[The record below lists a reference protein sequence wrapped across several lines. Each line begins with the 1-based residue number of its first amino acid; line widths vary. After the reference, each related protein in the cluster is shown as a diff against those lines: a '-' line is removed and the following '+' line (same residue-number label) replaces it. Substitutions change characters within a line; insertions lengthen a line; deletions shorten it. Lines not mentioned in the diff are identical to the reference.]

1 MNGVFLLGS
10 AKRVL
15 TMSEEA
21 DMSDVL
27 NASFCLI
34 RDKEVLEFI
43 RAQSGGKGVEGFTC
57 VYCSQPFAIDN
68 MVIRFH
74 TKGYFV
80 HVQCAA
86 CIVAQL
92 ADAMVDAMRDPHLY
106 AEKHHLMEGL

>member
-1 MNGVFLLGS
+1 MNES
-10 AKRVL
+10 
-15 TMSEEA
+15 

-34 RDKEVLEFI
+34 RDQEVLDFI
-43 RAQSGGKGVEGFTC
+43 RSRDGRGIVC
-57 VYCSQPFAIDN
+57 IYCGQPFAIDN

-74 TKGYFV
+74 TKGTKGSFV